1 MAEDN
6 APLDTPSPRAGGSAP
21 LSPLR
26 QRGSRWRIFAP
37 LLVLGLAVGGY
48 FGVQWWLYT
57 LNHVSTDDARVK
69 GTLITVSAEVEGR
82 LLSAPTKAG
91 QPIEQGDLLARI
103 DPEFY
108 ELEVARRQAALEA
121 IQSQLT
127 RAEIEHEL
135 ARALTEGN
143 IEVSQAV
150 LNASQSQLSEV
161 QGAAQL
167 ENKRV
172 QAELREQEAAVE
184 EAKAQLAGT
193 KAKLDVAAAESE
205 RAEQLFQ
212 DGIIP
217 AEQRDQVTAAYNLA
231 VAQHQSVQESLN
243 KDLVLLQRA
252 RDESQRVQLRLESV
266 RTQEQ
271 KVEES
276 QALKTQAVD
285 VGRLGNMAQAEGVKD
300 LRAKVKEAETQLAL
314 ARLRLEKTVILSP
327 VTGSVSQA
335 IADSGEHVRAG
346 QPIAIVNDPQDVW
359 VSANIEETRIRQVQL
374 GQPVDIAVDAYPD
387 QSFQGEVHQIGA
399 ATRSEFAIIP
409 AGSAS
414 AHFIKVTQRIPVRI
428 AVENPDNLLKPGMMV
443 EVGIKVR

>member
-21 LSPLR
+21 LPPLSR
-26 QRGSRWRIFAP
+26 RGSRWRIFAP

-57 LNHVSTDDARVK
+57 LSHVSTDDARVK
-69 GTLITVSAEVEGR
+69 GTLITVSAEVPGR
-82 LLSAPTKAG
+82 LLSVPIKAG
-91 QPIEQGDLLARI
+91 QPIKQGDLLARM

-108 ELEVARRQAALEA
+108 ELEIAQRQAALEA
-121 IQSQLT
+121 VQSQLT

-135 ARALTEGN
+135 AQALTEGN
-143 IEVSQAV
+143 IERSEAV

-167 ENKRV
+167 ENERV
-172 QAELREQEAAVE
+172 EAELREQEAAVE
-184 EAKAQLAGT
+184 AARAQLAGT
-193 KAKLDVAAAESE
+193 KAQLDVAAAENA
-205 RAEQLFQ
+205 RAVQLFQ

-217 AEQRDQVTAAYNLA
+217 AEQRDQVMAAYDLA
-231 VAQHQSVQESLN
+231 LAQHQSVQKSL
-243 KDLVLLQRA
+243 DQTLALLQGARA
-252 RDESQRVQLRLESV
+252 ESQRVQLRLESV

-276 QALKTQAVD
+276 QVLRTLAVAERQGIM
-285 VGRLGNMAQAEGVKD
+285 VHAAQVKN
-300 LRAKVKEAETQLAL
+300 LRAQVKEAETELAL
-314 ARLRLEKTVILSP
+314 ARLRLDKTVIHSP

-335 IADSGEHVRAG
+335 IADAGEHVRAG

-387 QSFQGEVHQIGA
+387 QSFQGQVHQIGA

>member
-21 LSPLR
+21 MPPLS
-26 QRGSRWRIFAP
+26 QRGSRWRIFVP

-57 LNHVSTDDARVK
+57 LSHVSTDDARVK
-69 GTLITVSAEVEGR
+69 GTLITVSAEVPGR
-82 LLSAPTKAG
+82 LLSVPIEAG
-91 QPIEQGDLLARI
+91 QPIKQGDLLARI

-108 ELEVARRQAALEA
+108 ELEVAQRQAALEA
-121 IQSQLT
+121 VQSQLA

-135 ARALTEGN
+135 AQAQTEGN
-143 IEVSQAV
+143 IEVSEAV
-150 LNASQSQLSEV
+150 LSASQSQLSEV

-172 QAELREQEAAVE
+172 QAELRGQEAAVE
-184 EAKAQLAGT
+184 EARAQLAGT
-193 KAKLDVAAAESE
+193 KAQLDVAAAESE
-205 RAEQLFQ
+205 RAERLFQ
-212 DGIIP
+212 DGIIA
-217 AEQRDQVTAAYNLA
+217 AEQRDQVTAAYNFALA
-231 VAQHQSVQESLN
+231 QYQSVQERLN

-285 VGRLGNMAQAEGVKD
+285 VGRLGNMAQAEGLKD
-300 LRAKVKEAETQLAL
+300 LRAKIKEAETKLAL
-314 ARLRLEKTVILSP
+314 ARLRLEKTVIHSP

-359 VSANIEETRIRQVQL
+359 ISANIEETRIRQVQL

-387 QSFQGEVHQIGA
+387 QSFQGQVHQIGA

-428 AVENPDNLLKPGMMV
+428 VVENPDNLLKPGMMV
-443 EVGIKVR
+443 EVGIQVR

>member
-21 LSPLR
+21 MPPLS
-26 QRGSRWRIFAP
+26 QRGSRWRIFVP

-57 LNHVSTDDARVK
+57 LSHVSTDDARVK
-69 GTLITVSAEVEGR
+69 GTLITVSAEVPGR
-82 LLSAPTKAG
+82 LLSVPIEAG
-91 QPIEQGDLLARI
+91 QPIKQGDLLARI

-108 ELEVARRQAALEA
+108 ELEVAQRQAALEA
-121 IQSQLT
+121 VQSQLA

-135 ARALTEGN
+135 AQAQTEGN
-143 IEVSQAV
+143 IEVSEAV
-150 LNASQSQLSEV
+150 LSASQSQLSEV

-172 QAELREQEAAVE
+172 QAELRGQEAAVE
-184 EAKAQLAGT
+184 EARAQLAGT
-193 KAKLDVAAAESE
+193 KAQLDVAAAESE

-212 DGIIP
+212 DGIIA
-217 AEQRDQVTAAYNLA
+217 AEQRDQVTAAYNFAL
-231 VAQHQSVQESLN
+231 AQHQSVQERLN

-285 VGRLGNMAQAEGVKD
+285 VGRLGNMAQAEGLKD
-300 LRAKVKEAETQLAL
+300 LRAKVKEAETELAL
-314 ARLRLEKTVILSP
+314 ARLRLEKTVIHSP

-387 QSFQGEVHQIGA
+387 QSFQGQVHQIGA

-428 AVENPDNLLKPGMMV
+428 VVENPDNLLKPGMMV
-443 EVGIKVR
+443 EVGIQVR

>member
-1 MAEDN
+1 MPEDN

-21 LSPLR
+21 MPPLS
-26 QRGSRWRIFAP
+26 QRGSRWRIFVP

-57 LNHVSTDDARVK
+57 LSHVSTDDARVK
-69 GTLITVSAEVEGR
+69 GTLITVSAEVPGR
-82 LLSAPTKAG
+82 LLSVPIEAG
-91 QPIEQGDLLARI
+91 QPIKQGDLLARI

-108 ELEVARRQAALEA
+108 ELEVAQRQAALEA
-121 IQSQLT
+121 VQSQLA

-135 ARALTEGN
+135 AQAQTEGN
-143 IEVSQAV
+143 IEVSEAV
-150 LNASQSQLSEV
+150 LSASQSQLSEV

-172 QAELREQEAAVE
+172 QAELRGQEAAVE
-184 EAKAQLAGT
+184 EARAQLAGT
-193 KAKLDVAAAESE
+193 KAQLDVAAAESK

-212 DGIIP
+212 DGIIA
-217 AEQRDQVTAAYNLA
+217 AEQRDQVTAAYNFAL
-231 VAQHQSVQESLN
+231 AQHQSVQERLN

-285 VGRLGNMAQAEGVKD
+285 VGRLGNMAQAEGLKD
-300 LRAKVKEAETQLAL
+300 LRAKVKEAETELAL
-314 ARLRLEKTVILSP
+314 ARLRLEKTVIHSP

-387 QSFQGEVHQIGA
+387 QSFQGQVHQIGA

-428 AVENPDNLLKPGMMV
+428 VVENPDNLLKPGMMV
-443 EVGIKVR
+443 EVGIQVR

>member
-6 APLDTPSPRAGGSAP
+6 APLDTPSPRAGGPAP
-21 LSPLR
+21 LPPLS

-57 LNHVSTDDARVK
+57 LSHVSTDDARVK
-69 GTLITVSAEVEGR
+69 GTLVTVSAEVPGR
-82 LLSAPTKAG
+82 LLSVPIKAG
-91 QPIEQGDLLARI
+91 QPIKQGDLLARI

-108 ELEVARRQAALEA
+108 DLEVAQRQAALEA
-121 IQSQLT
+121 VQSQLA

-143 IEVSQAV
+143 IEVSEAV

-184 EAKAQLAGT
+184 EARAQLAGT

-231 VAQHQSVQESLN
+231 LAQHQSVQESLN

-300 LRAKVKEAETQLAL
+300 LRAKVKEAETELAL

-335 IADSGEHVRAG
+335 IADAGEHVRAG

>member
-1 MAEDN
+1 MADEN
-6 APLDTPSPRAGGSAP
+6 APLDTPPPRAGGSAP
-21 LSPLR
+21 LPPLSR
-26 QRGSRWRIFAP
+26 RGSRWRIFAP
-37 LLVLGLAVGGY
+37 LLLLGLAVGGY

-57 LNHVSTDDARVK
+57 LRHVSTDDARVK
-69 GTLITVSAEVEGR
+69 GTLITVSAEVPGR
-82 LLSAPTKAG
+82 LLSVPIKAG
-91 QPIEQGDLLARI
+91 QPISQGDLLARM

-108 ELEVARRQAALEA
+108 ELEIAQRQAALEA
-121 IQSQLT
+121 VQSQLT

-135 ARALTEGN
+135 AQALTEGN
-143 IEVSQAV
+143 IERSEAV

-167 ENKRV
+167 EDERV

-184 EAKAQLAGT
+184 AARAQLAGT
-193 KAKLDVAAAESE
+193 KAQLDVAAAENE
-205 RAEQLFQ
+205 RAMQLFQ
-212 DGIIP
+212 DGIVP
-217 AEQRDQVTAAYNLA
+217 AEQRDQVTAAYDLA
-231 VAQHQSVQESLN
+231 LARHQSVQKSLD
-243 KDLVLLQRA
+243 KDLALLQKA
-252 RDESQRVQLRLESV
+252 KAESQRVQLRLESV

-276 QALKTQAVD
+276 QVLRTLAV
-285 VGRLGNMAQAEGVKD
+285 AERQGIMVHAAEVKN
-300 LRAKVKEAETQLAL
+300 LRAKVKEAETELAL
-314 ARLRLEKTVILSP
+314 ARLRLEKTVIHSP

-335 IADSGEHVRAG
+335 IADAGEHVRAG

-359 VSANIEETRIRQVQL
+359 ISANIEETRIRQVQL
-374 GQPVDIAVDAYPD
+374 GQPVDVSVDAYPD
-387 QSFQGEVHQIGA
+387 QSFQGQVHQIGA

>member
-21 LSPLR
+21 MPPLR
-26 QRGSRWRIFAP
+26 QRGSRWLIFAP

-57 LNHVSTDDARVK
+57 LSHVSTDDARVK
-69 GTLITVSAEVEGR
+69 GTLITVSAEVPGR
-82 LLSAPTKAG
+82 LLSVPIEAG
-91 QPIEQGDLLARI
+91 QPIKQGDLLARI

-108 ELEVARRQAALEA
+108 ELEVAQRQAALEA
-121 IQSQLT
+121 VQSQLA

-135 ARALTEGN
+135 GQAQTEGN
-143 IEVSQAV
+143 IEVSEAV

-172 QAELREQEAAVE
+172 QAELRGQEAAVE
-184 EAKAQLAGT
+184 EARAQLAGT
-193 KAKLDVAAAESE
+193 KAQLDVAAAESK

-212 DGIIP
+212 DGIIA

-231 VAQHQSVQESLN
+231 LAQHQSVQERLN

-266 RTQEQ
+266 RTQER

-285 VGRLGNMAQAEGVKD
+285 VGRLGNMAQAEGLKD
-300 LRAKVKEAETQLAL
+300 LRAKVKEAETELAL
-314 ARLRLEKTVILSP
+314 ARLRLEKTVIHSP

-387 QSFQGEVHQIGA
+387 RSFQGQVHQIGA

-428 AVENPDNLLKPGMMV
+428 VVENPDNLLKPGMMV
-443 EVGIKVR
+443 EVGIQVR

>member
-1 MAEDN
+1 MAEEN
-6 APLDTPSPRAGGSAP
+6 APLDTPSPRAGGPAP
-21 LSPLR
+21 MPPLT
-26 QRGSRWRIFAP
+26 QRGSRWRIYAP

-57 LNHVSTDDARVK
+57 LSHVSTDDARVK
-69 GTLITVSAEVEGR
+69 GMLITVSAEVPGR
-82 LLSAPTKAG
+82 LLSVPIEAG
-91 QPIEQGDLLARI
+91 QPINQGDLLARI

-108 ELEVARRQAALEA
+108 ELEVAHRQAALEA
-121 IQSQLT
+121 VQSQLA

-135 ARALTEGN
+135 AQAQTEGN
-143 IEVSQAV
+143 IEVSEAV
-150 LNASQSQLSEV
+150 LSASQSQLSEV

-172 QAELREQEAAVE
+172 QAELRGQEAAVE
-184 EAKAQLAGT
+184 EARAQLAGT
-193 KAKLDVAAAESE
+193 KAQLDVAAAESE

-212 DGIIP
+212 DGIIA
-217 AEQRDQVTAAYNLA
+217 AEQRDQVTATYNLA
-231 VAQHQSVQESLN
+231 LAQHQSVQERLN

-285 VGRLGNMAQAEGVKD
+285 VGRLGNMAQAEGLKD
-300 LRAKVKEAETQLAL
+300 LRAKVKEAETELAL
-314 ARLRLEKTVILSP
+314 ARLRLEKTVIHSP
-327 VTGSVSQA
+327 VTGGVSQA
-335 IADSGEHVRAG
+335 IADPGERVRAG
-346 QPIAIVNDPQDVW
+346 QPIAIVNDPQDIW

-387 QSFQGEVHQIGA
+387 RSFQGQVHQIGA

-443 EVGIKVR
+443 EVGIQVR

>member
-21 LSPLR
+21 LPPLS

-37 LLVLGLAVGGY
+37 LLLLGLAVGGY
-48 FGVQWWLYT
+48 FAVQWWLYT

-108 ELEVARRQAALEA
+108 ELEVAQRQATLEA
-121 IQSQLT
+121 VQSQLA

-143 IEVSQAV
+143 IEVSEAV

-172 QAELREQEAAVE
+172 QTELREQEAAVE
-184 EAKAQLAGT
+184 EVRAQLAGA

-217 AEQRDQVTAAYNLA
+217 AEQRDQVTAAHNLA
-231 VAQHQSVQESLN
+231 LAQHQSVQESLN

-266 RTQEQ
+266 RTQER

-300 LRAKVKEAETQLAL
+300 LRAKVKEAETELAL
-314 ARLRLEKTVILSP
+314 ARLRLEKTVIHSP

-374 GQPVDIAVDAYPD
+374 GQSVDIAVDAYPD

-428 AVENPDNLLKPGMMV
+428 AVDNPDNLLKPGMMV

>member
-21 LSPLR
+21 LPPLSR
-26 QRGSRWRIFAP
+26 RGSRWRIFAP

-57 LNHVSTDDARVK
+57 LSHVSTDDARVK
-69 GTLITVSAEVEGR
+69 GTLITVSAEVPGR
-82 LLSAPTKAG
+82 LLSVPIKAG
-91 QPIEQGDLLARI
+91 QPINQGDLLARM

-108 ELEVARRQAALEA
+108 ELEIAQRQAALEA
-121 IQSQLT
+121 VQSQLT

-135 ARALTEGN
+135 AQALTEGN
-143 IEVSQAV
+143 IERSEAV
-150 LNASQSQLSEV
+150 LNASQSQLTEV

-167 ENKRV
+167 ENERV

-184 EAKAQLAGT
+184 AARARLAGT
-193 KAKLDVAAAESE
+193 KAQLDVAASENE
-205 RAEQLFQ
+205 RARQLFQ
-212 DGIIP
+212 DGIVP
-217 AEQRDQVTAAYNLA
+217 AEQRDQVTAAYDLA
-231 VAQHQSVQESLN
+231 LARHQSVQKSLD
-243 KDLVLLQRA
+243 KDLALLQKARA
-252 RDESQRVQLRLESV
+252 ESQRVQLRLESV

-276 QALKTQAVD
+276 QVLRTLAV
-285 VGRLGNMAQAEGVKD
+285 AERQGIMVHAAEVKN
-300 LRAKVKEAETQLAL
+300 LRAKVKEAETELAL
-314 ARLRLEKTVILSP
+314 ARLRLEKTVIHSP

-335 IADSGEHVRAG
+335 IADAGEHVRAG

-359 VSANIEETRIRQVQL
+359 VSANIEETRIGQVQL
-374 GQPVDIAVDAYPD
+374 GQPVDISVDAYPD
-387 QSFQGEVHQIGA
+387 QPFQGEVHQIGA

>member
-1 MAEDN
+1 MAEDH

-21 LSPLR
+21 LPPLS
-26 QRGSRWRIFAP
+26 QRGSRWRIFVP
-37 LLVLGLAVGGY
+37 LLVLGLAAGGY
-48 FGVQWWLYT
+48 LGVQWWLYT

-69 GTLITVSAEVEGR
+69 GTLVTVSAEVPGR
-82 LLSAPTKAG
+82 LLSVPIKAG
-91 QPIEQGDLLARI
+91 QPISQGDLLARI

-108 ELEVARRQAALEA
+108 ELEIAQRQAALEA
-121 IQSQLT
+121 VQSQLA

-135 ARALTEGN
+135 AQALTEGN
-143 IEVSQAV
+143 IDRSEAV

-167 ENKRV
+167 ENERV

-184 EAKAQLAGT
+184 EARAQLAGS
-193 KAKLDVAAAESE
+193 KAQLDVAAAENE
-205 RAEQLFQ
+205 RAMQLFQ

-217 AEQRDQVTAAYNLA
+217 AEQRDQVTAAYDLA
-231 VAQHQSVQESLN
+231 LARHQSVQKSL
-243 KDLVLLQRA
+243 DQALALLQGARA
-252 RDESQRVQLRLESV
+252 ESQRVQLRLESV

-276 QALKTQAVD
+276 QVLKTLAV
-285 VGRLGNMAQAEGVKD
+285 AERQGIMVHAAEVKN
-300 LRAKVKEAETQLAL
+300 LRAKVKEAETELAL
-314 ARLRLEKTVILSP
+314 ARLRLGKTVILSP

-443 EVGIKVR
+443 EVGIRVR

>member
-1 MAEDN
+1 MPEDN
-6 APLDTPSPRAGGSAP
+6 APLDTPSPRAGESAP
-21 LSPLR
+21 MPSLS
-26 QRGSRWRIFAP
+26 QGGSRWRIFVP

-57 LNHVSTDDARVK
+57 LSHVSTDDARVK
-69 GTLITVSAEVEGR
+69 GTLITVSAEVPGR
-82 LLSAPTKAG
+82 LLSVPIEAG
-91 QPIEQGDLLARI
+91 QPIKQGDLLARI

-108 ELEVARRQAALEA
+108 ELEVAQRQAALEA
-121 IQSQLT
+121 VQSQLA

-135 ARALTEGN
+135 AQAQTEGN
-143 IEVSQAV
+143 IEVSEAV
-150 LNASQSQLSEV
+150 LSASQSQLSEV

-167 ENKRV
+167 EHKRV
-172 QAELREQEAAVE
+172 QAELRGQEAAVE
-184 EAKAQLAGT
+184 EARAQLAGT
-193 KAKLDVAAAESE
+193 KAQLDVATAESE
-205 RAEQLFQ
+205 RAERLFQ
-212 DGIIP
+212 DGIIA
-217 AEQRDQVTAAYNLA
+217 AEQRDQVTAAYNFAL
-231 VAQHQSVQESLN
+231 AQHQSVQERLN

-285 VGRLGNMAQAEGVKD
+285 VGRLGNMAQAEGLKD
-300 LRAKVKEAETQLAL
+300 LRAKVKEAETELAL
-314 ARLRLEKTVILSP
+314 ARLRLEKTVIHSP

-387 QSFQGEVHQIGA
+387 QSFQGQVHQIGA

-428 AVENPDNLLKPGMMV
+428 VVENPDNLLKPGMMV
-443 EVGIKVR
+443 EVGIQVR

>member
-6 APLDTPSPRAGGSAP
+6 APQDTPSPRASGSAP
-21 LSPLR
+21 LPPLR

-48 FGVQWWLYT
+48 YGVQWWLYT
-57 LNHVSTDDARVK
+57 LHHVSTDDARVK
-69 GTLITVSAEVEGR
+69 GTLITVSAEVPGR
-82 LLSAPTKAG
+82 LLSVPIKAG
-91 QPIEQGDLLARI
+91 QPINQGDLLASI

-108 ELEVARRQAALEA
+108 ELEVAQRQAALEA
-121 IQSQLT
+121 VQSQLA

-135 ARALTEGN
+135 AQALTEGN
-143 IEVSQAV
+143 IDRSEAV
-150 LNASQSQLSEV
+150 LSASQSQLSEV

-167 ENKRV
+167 ENERV

-184 EAKAQLAGT
+184 EARAQLAGT
-193 KAKLDVAAAESE
+193 KAQLDVAAAENE
-205 RAEQLFQ
+205 RAMQLFQ
-212 DGIIP
+212 DGIVP
-217 AEQRDQVTAAYNLA
+217 AEQRDQVTAAYDLA
-231 VAQHQSVQESLN
+231 LAQHQSVQKGL
-243 KDLVLLQRA
+243 DQALALLQGA
-252 RDESQRVQLRLESV
+252 KAESQRVQLRHESV

-276 QALKTQAVD
+276 QVLKTLAEA
-285 VGRLGNMAQAEGVKD
+285 GRQGIMAQVAEVKN
-300 LRAKVKEAETQLAL
+300 LRAKVKEAETELAL
-314 ARLRLEKTVILSP
+314 ARLRLEKTVIHSP
-327 VTGSVSQA
+327 VSGSVSQA
-335 IADSGEHVRAG
+335 IADAGEHVRAG

-359 VSANIEETRIRQVQL
+359 ISANIEETRIRQVQL
-374 GQPVDIAVDAYPD
+374 GQPVDVSVDAYPD
-387 QSFQGEVHQIGA
+387 QSFQGQVHQIGA

-443 EVGIKVR
+443 VVGIEVR

>member
-21 LSPLR
+21 MPPLS
-26 QRGSRWRIFAP
+26 QRGSRWRIFIP

-57 LNHVSTDDARVK
+57 LSHVSTDDARVK
-69 GTLITVSAEVEGR
+69 GTLITVSAEVPGR
-82 LLSAPTKAG
+82 LLSVPIEAG
-91 QPIEQGDLLARI
+91 QPIKQGDLLARI

-108 ELEVARRQAALEA
+108 ELEVAQRQAALEA
-121 IQSQLT
+121 VQSQLA

-135 ARALTEGN
+135 GQAQTEGN
-143 IEVSQAV
+143 IEVSEAV

-172 QAELREQEAAVE
+172 QAELRGQEAAVE
-184 EAKAQLAGT
+184 EARAQLAGT
-193 KAKLDVAAAESE
+193 KAQLDVAAAESK

-212 DGIIP
+212 DGIIA

-231 VAQHQSVQESLN
+231 LAQHQSVQERLN

-285 VGRLGNMAQAEGVKD
+285 VGRLGNMAQAEGLKD
-300 LRAKVKEAETQLAL
+300 LRAKVKEAETELAL
-314 ARLRLEKTVILSP
+314 ARLRLEKTVIHSP

-387 QSFQGEVHQIGA
+387 RSFQGQVHQIGA

-428 AVENPDNLLKPGMMV
+428 VVENPDNLLKPGMMV
-443 EVGIKVR
+443 EVGIQVR

>member
-1 MAEDN
+1 MVDDN
-6 APLDTPSPRAGGSAP
+6 APLDTPSPRAAGSGSMPP
-21 LSPLR
+21 LSR
-26 QRGSRWRIFAP
+26 RGSRWRIFAP
-37 LLVLGLAVGGY
+37 LLVLGLAVGVY

-57 LNHVSTDDARVK
+57 LSHVSTDDARVK
-69 GTLITVSAEVEGR
+69 GTLITVSAEVPGR
-82 LLSAPTKAG
+82 LLSVPIKAG
-91 QPIEQGDLLARI
+91 QPIGQGDLLARM

-108 ELEVARRQAALEA
+108 ELEIAQRQAALEA
-121 IQSQLT
+121 VQSQLT

-135 ARALTEGN
+135 AQALTEGN
-143 IEVSQAV
+143 IERSEAV

-167 ENKRV
+167 EDERV

-184 EAKAQLAGT
+184 AARAQLAGT
-193 KAKLDVAAAESE
+193 KAQLDVAAAENE
-205 RAEQLFQ
+205 RATQLFQ
-212 DGIIP
+212 DGIVP
-217 AEQRDQVTAAYNLA
+217 AEQRDQVTAAYDLA
-231 VAQHQSVQESLN
+231 LARHQSVQKSLDR
-243 KDLVLLQRA
+243 DLALLQKARA
-252 RDESQRVQLRLESV
+252 ESQRVQLRLESV

-276 QALKTQAVD
+276 QVLKTLAVAERQGIM
-285 VGRLGNMAQAEGVKD
+285 VHAAQVKN
-300 LRAKVKEAETQLAL
+300 LRAKVKEAETELAL
-314 ARLRLEKTVILSP
+314 ARLRLAKTVIHSP

-335 IADSGEHVRAG
+335 IADAGEHVRAG

-359 VSANIEETRIRQVQL
+359 ISANIEETRIGQVQL
-374 GQPVDIAVDAYPD
+374 GQPVDISVDAYPD
-387 QSFQGEVHQIGA
+387 QPFQGEVHQIGA

>member
-21 LSPLR
+21 LPRLS

-69 GTLITVSAEVEGR
+69 GTLVTVSAEVEGR
-82 LLSAPTKAG
+82 LLNAPTQAG

-184 EAKAQLAGT
+184 EARAQLAGT

>member
-1 MAEDN
+1 M
-6 APLDTPSPRAGGSAP
+6 
-21 LSPLR
+21 
-26 QRGSRWRIFAP
+26 
-37 LLVLGLAVGGY
+37 
-48 FGVQWWLYT
+48 QWWLYT
-57 LNHVSTDDARVK
+57 LSHVSTDDARVK
-69 GTLITVSAEVEGR
+69 GTLITVSAEVPGR
-82 LLSAPTKAG
+82 LLSVPIEAG
-91 QPIEQGDLLARI
+91 QPINQGDLLARI

-108 ELEVARRQAALEA
+108 ELEVAQRQAALEA
-121 IQSQLT
+121 VQSQLA

-135 ARALTEGN
+135 AQAQTEGN
-143 IEVSQAV
+143 IEVSEAV

-172 QAELREQEAAVE
+172 QAELRGQEAAVE
-184 EAKAQLAGT
+184 EARAQLAGT
-193 KAKLDVAAAESE
+193 KAQLDVAAAESE
-205 RAEQLFQ
+205 RAERLFQ
-212 DGIIP
+212 DGIIA
-217 AEQRDQVTAAYNLA
+217 AEQRDQVTAAYNFAL
-231 VAQHQSVQESLN
+231 AQHQSVQERLN

-285 VGRLGNMAQAEGVKD
+285 VGRLGNMAQAEGLKD
-300 LRAKVKEAETQLAL
+300 LRAKVKEAETELAL
-314 ARLRLEKTVILSP
+314 ARLRLEKTVIHSP

-387 QSFQGEVHQIGA
+387 QSFQGQVHQIGA

-428 AVENPDNLLKPGMMV
+428 VVENPDNLLKPGMMV
-443 EVGIKVR
+443 EVGIQVR

>member
-21 LSPLR
+21 MPPLNR
-26 QRGSRWRIFAP
+26 RGLRWRIFAP

-48 FGVQWWLYT
+48 YGVQWWLYT
-57 LNHVSTDDARVK
+57 LHHVSTDDARVK
-69 GTLITVSAEVEGR
+69 GTLITVSAEVPGR
-82 LLSAPTKAG
+82 LLSVPIKAG
-91 QPIEQGDLLARI
+91 QPIKQGDLLASI

-108 ELEVARRQAALEA
+108 ELEVAQRQAALEA
-121 IQSQLT
+121 VQSQLA

-143 IEVSQAV
+143 IEVSEAV

-172 QAELREQEAAVE
+172 RAGLREQEAAVE
-184 EAKAQLAGT
+184 EARAQLAGT
-193 KAKLDVAAAESE
+193 KAKLDVATAESE
-205 RAEQLFQ
+205 RAEQLFR
-212 DGIIP
+212 DGIVP

-231 VAQHQSVQESLN
+231 LAQHQSVQESLN
-243 KDLVLLQRA
+243 KGLVLLQGA

-300 LRAKVKEAETQLAL
+300 LRAKVKEAETELAL
-314 ARLRLEKTVILSP
+314 ARLRLQKTVIHSP

-374 GQPVDIAVDAYPD
+374 GQAVDIAVDAYPD
-387 QSFQGEVHQIGA
+387 RSFAGQVHQIGA

-428 AVENPDNLLKPGMMV
+428 AVENLDNLLKPGMMV
-443 EVGIKVR
+443 EVGIQVR

>member
-21 LSPLR
+21 MPPLS
-26 QRGSRWRIFAP
+26 QRGSRWRIFVP

-57 LNHVSTDDARVK
+57 LSHVSTDDARVK
-69 GTLITVSAEVEGR
+69 GTLITVSAEVPGR
-82 LLSAPTKAG
+82 LLSVPIEAG
-91 QPIEQGDLLARI
+91 QPIKQGDLLARI

-108 ELEVARRQAALEA
+108 ELEVAQRQAALEA
-121 IQSQLT
+121 VQSQLA

-135 ARALTEGN
+135 AQAQTEGN
-143 IEVSQAV
+143 IEVSEAV
-150 LNASQSQLSEV
+150 LSASQSQLSEV

-172 QAELREQEAAVE
+172 QAELRGQEAAVE
-184 EAKAQLAGT
+184 EARAQLAGT
-193 KAKLDVAAAESE
+193 KAQLDVAAAESE

-212 DGIIP
+212 DGIIA
-217 AEQRDQVTAAYNLA
+217 AEQRDQVTAAYNFAL
-231 VAQHQSVQESLN
+231 AQHQSVQERLN

-285 VGRLGNMAQAEGVKD
+285 VGRLGNMAQAEGLKD
-300 LRAKVKEAETQLAL
+300 LRAKVKEAETELAL
-314 ARLRLEKTVILSP
+314 ARLRLEKTVIHSP

-387 QSFQGEVHQIGA
+387 RSFQGQVHQIGA

-428 AVENPDNLLKPGMMV
+428 VVENPDNLLKPGMMV
-443 EVGIKVR
+443 EVGIQVR

>member
-1 MAEDN
+1 M
-6 APLDTPSPRAGGSAP
+6 PS
-21 LSPLR
+21 LS
-26 QRGSRWRIFAP
+26 QGGSRWRIFVP

-57 LNHVSTDDARVK
+57 LSHVSTDDARVK
-69 GTLITVSAEVEGR
+69 GTLITVSAEVPGR
-82 LLSAPTKAG
+82 LLSVPIEAG
-91 QPIEQGDLLARI
+91 QPINQGDLLARI

-108 ELEVARRQAALEA
+108 ELEVAQRQAALEA
-121 IQSQLT
+121 VQSQLA

-135 ARALTEGN
+135 AQAQTEGN
-143 IEVSQAV
+143 IEVSEAV

-172 QAELREQEAAVE
+172 QAELRGQEAAVE
-184 EAKAQLAGT
+184 EARAQLAGT
-193 KAKLDVAAAESE
+193 KAQLDVAAAESE
-205 RAEQLFQ
+205 RAERLFQ
-212 DGIIP
+212 DGIIA
-217 AEQRDQVTAAYNLA
+217 AEQRDQVTAAYNFAL
-231 VAQHQSVQESLN
+231 AQHQSVQERLN

-285 VGRLGNMAQAEGVKD
+285 VGRLGNMAQAEGLKD
-300 LRAKVKEAETQLAL
+300 LRAKVKEAETELAL
-314 ARLRLEKTVILSP
+314 ARLRLEKTVIHSP

-387 QSFQGEVHQIGA
+387 QSFQGQVHQIGA

-428 AVENPDNLLKPGMMV
+428 VVENPDNLLKPGMMV
-443 EVGIKVR
+443 EVGIQVR

>member
-1 MAEDN
+1 MPEDN

-21 LSPLR
+21 MPPLS
-26 QRGSRWRIFAP
+26 QRGSRWRIFVP

-57 LNHVSTDDARVK
+57 LSHVSTDDARVK
-69 GTLITVSAEVEGR
+69 GTLITVSAEVPGR
-82 LLSAPTKAG
+82 LLSVPIEAG
-91 QPIEQGDLLARI
+91 QPIKQGDLLARI

-108 ELEVARRQAALEA
+108 ELEVAQRQAALEA
-121 IQSQLT
+121 VQSQLA

-135 ARALTEGN
+135 AQAQTEGN
-143 IEVSQAV
+143 IEVSEAV
-150 LNASQSQLSEV
+150 LSASQSQLSEV

-167 ENKRV
+167 EHKRV
-172 QAELREQEAAVE
+172 QAELRGQEAAVE
-184 EAKAQLAGT
+184 EARAQLAGT
-193 KAKLDVAAAESE
+193 KAQLDVATAESE
-205 RAEQLFQ
+205 RAERLFQ
-212 DGIIP
+212 DGIIA
-217 AEQRDQVTAAYNLA
+217 AEQRDQVTAAYNFAL
-231 VAQHQSVQESLN
+231 AQHQSVQERLN

-285 VGRLGNMAQAEGVKD
+285 VGRLGNMAQAEGLKD
-300 LRAKVKEAETQLAL
+300 LRAKVKEAETELAL
-314 ARLRLEKTVILSP
+314 ARLRLEKTVIHSP

-387 QSFQGEVHQIGA
+387 QSFQGQVHQIGA

-428 AVENPDNLLKPGMMV
+428 VVENPDNLLKPGMMV
-443 EVGIKVR
+443 EVGIQVR

>member
-1 MAEDN
+1 MADEN

-21 LSPLR
+21 LPPLSR
-26 QRGSRWRIFAP
+26 RGSRWRILAP

-57 LNHVSTDDARVK
+57 LRHVSTDDARVK
-69 GTLITVSAEVEGR
+69 GTLITVSAEVPGR
-82 LLSAPTKAG
+82 LLSVPIKAG
-91 QPIEQGDLLARI
+91 QPISQGDLLARM

-108 ELEVARRQAALEA
+108 ELEIAQRQAALEA
-121 IQSQLT
+121 VQSRLT
-127 RAEIEHEL
+127 RAEIEHQL
-135 ARALTEGN
+135 AQALTEGN
-143 IEVSQAV
+143 IERSEAV
-150 LNASQSQLSEV
+150 LSASQSQLSEV

-167 ENKRV
+167 EDERV

-184 EAKAQLAGT
+184 AARAQLAGT
-193 KAKLDVAAAESE
+193 KAQLDVAAAENE
-205 RAEQLFQ
+205 RAMQLFQ

-217 AEQRDQVTAAYNLA
+217 AEQRDQVTAAYDLA
-231 VAQHQSVQESLN
+231 LARHQSVQKSLD
-243 KDLVLLQRA
+243 KDLALLQKARA
-252 RDESQRVQLRLESV
+252 ENQRVQLRLESV

-276 QALKTQAVD
+276 QVLRTLAV
-285 VGRLGNMAQAEGVKD
+285 AERQGIMVHAAEVKN
-300 LRAKVKEAETQLAL
+300 LRAKVKEAETDLAL
-314 ARLRLEKTVILSP
+314 ARLRLEKTVIYSP

-335 IADSGEHVRAG
+335 IADAGEHVRAG

-374 GQPVDIAVDAYPD
+374 GQPVDISVDAFPD
-387 QSFQGEVHQIGA
+387 QSFQGQVHQIGA

-428 AVENPDNLLKPGMMV
+428 AVENPGNLLKPGMMV

>member
-21 LSPLR
+21 LPSLR

-69 GTLITVSAEVEGR
+69 GTLVTVSAEVEGR

-184 EAKAQLAGT
+184 EARAQLAGT

-217 AEQRDQVTAAYNLA
+217 AEQRDQVTAAHNLA
-231 VAQHQSVQESLN
+231 LAQHQSVQESLN

-428 AVENPDNLLKPGMMV
+428 AVENPNNLLKPGMMV